1 MQTKKVLT
9 TRTITKTGE
18 RPACPQ
24 KRQVQIP
31 AHIGKLKLFYFE
43 YTLYSIST
51 ILINLFL
58 KVYFA

>member
-43 YTLYSIST
+43 EEQTT
-51 ILINLFL
+51 Q
-58 KVYFA
+58 